1 MLVRVKHETEQVEIL
16 PLPVRMHRLGNDD
29 RAVFDMPP
37 QDHLRFGDAMRPR
50 DAFDHTIA
58 GIEIRA
64 TRHRRIRLDRDIVR
78 LAIRHHL
85 ALLPRG
91 MQFDLVDGRIFARFL
106 MQPLKMLRQ
115 EIAHAKRTHATLRA
129 ELVERLPR
137 FAGTPIER
145 GGPMQH
151 IHVHIIELQQVKLTV
166 ERLACGI
173 VPLFR
178 IAQLRRHPQVLAILT
193 LREARVLQR
202 TSDASLVV
210 VPRGTVDMTI
220 TGFQRALHHGGNAL
234 IVDTQHAQADLRN
247 QIAVGKRDHR
257 SVENSHGTTP

>member
-1 MLVRVKHETEQVEIL
+1 
-16 PLPVRMHRLGNDD
+16 
-29 RAVFDMPP
+29 
-37 QDHLRFGDAMRPR
+37 
-50 DAFDHTIA
+50 
-58 GIEIRA
+58 
-64 TRHRRIRLDRDIVR
+64 
-78 LAIRHHL
+78 
-85 ALLPRG
+85 
-91 MQFDLVDGRIFARFL
+91 

-115 EIAHAKRTHATLRA
+115 EIAHAKRTHTALRA
-129 ELVERLPR
+129 EFVERLPR

-202 TSDASLVV
+202 TSDASLVI
-210 VPRGTVDMTI
+210 VPRSAIDMAI

-234 IVDTQHAQADLRN
+234 VVDAQHAQADLRN

>member
-1 MLVRVKHETEQVEIL
+1 
-16 PLPVRMHRLGNDD
+16 
-29 RAVFDMPP
+29 
-37 QDHLRFGDAMRPR
+37 
-50 DAFDHTIA
+50 
-58 GIEIRA
+58 
-64 TRHRRIRLDRDIVR
+64 
-78 LAIRHHL
+78 
-85 ALLPRG
+85 
-91 MQFDLVDGRIFARFL
+91 MQFDLVDGRVFACFL

-202 TSDASLVV
+202 TSDASLVI
-210 VPRGTVDMTI
+210 VPRSAIDMAI
-220 TGFQRALHHGGNAL
+220 TGFQRALNYGGNAL
-234 IVDTQHAQADLRN
+234 VVDAQHAQADLRN

>member
-1 MLVRVKHETEQVEIL
+1 M
-16 PLPVRMHRLGNDD
+16 RL
-29 RAVFDMPP
+29 AVF
-37 QDHLRFGDAMRPR
+37 HN
-50 DAFDHTIA
+50 
-58 GIEIRA
+58 
-64 TRHRRIRLDRDIVR
+64 
-78 LAIRHHL
+78 L
-85 ALLPRG
+85 ALLPGRV
-91 MQFDLVDGRIFARFL
+91 QFDLVDGRIFARFL

-151 IHVHIIELQQVKLTV
+151 IHVHIIELQQVKLAV
-166 ERLACGI
+166 ERFARGI

-178 IAQLRRHPQVLAILT
+178 IAQLRRDPQAFAQLS
-193 LREARVLQR
+193 LRESRVFQR
-202 TSDASLVV
+202 TPHTGLVV
-210 VPRGTVDMTI
+210 VPRGAIDVTVS
-220 TGFQRALHHGGNAL
+220 GFQRALNYGSNAL
-234 IVDTQHAQADLRN
+234 IVDAQHAQADLRN

>member
-78 LAIRHHL
+78 LTIRHHL

-91 MQFDLVDGRIFARFL
+91 MQFDLVDGRVFARFL

-115 EIAHAKRTHATLRA
+115 EIAHAKRTHAPLRA

-178 IAQLRRHPQVLAILT
+178 IAQLRRDPQAFAQLS
-193 LREARVLQR
+193 LRESRVFQR
-202 TSDASLVV
+202 TPHTGLVV
-210 VPRGTVDMTI
+210 VSRGAIDVTVS
-220 TGFQRALHHGGNAL
+220 GFQRALNYGSNAL
-234 IVDTQHAQADLRN
+234 IVDAQHAQADLRN
-247 QIAVGKRDHR
+247 QIAIGKRDHR